1 MQFERLMTEK
11 ILSNQKGKDEHIG
24 IRIKMNNNIIEEHA
38 IEDKFV
44 LLHTIQVKQ
53 KNKPINI
60 LIDCGSTHTI
70 INSKLTKQLG
80 AKIISKTEIIIETQN
95 GEEVWDSYKVNV
107 NLPGLS
113 KPIIA
118 YSIKADL
125 VSLEPDIK
133 TVENWPTLDE
143 TMRNE
148 VLQNLYVGSTD
159 IVIGQ
164 DNFWNFEPSGF
175 KQSYDKKYGFIKT
188 RFGWSLCGDISTIAF
203 AGFHKKD
210 SGWPQNFNKNHV
222 VRMKNNNQKVSEIT
236 LQETLQ
242 NLFNRDEEIKTE
254 TDLTLSL
261 IHI

>member
-11 ILSNQKGKDEHIG
+11 ILSNQKGKDEPIG
-24 IRIKMNNNIIEEHA
+24 IRIKINNNIIEEHA

-148 VLQNLYVGSTD
+148 VLQNLYIGSTD

-188 RFGWSLCGDISTIAF
+188 RFG
-203 AGFHKKD
+203 
-210 SGWPQNFNKNHV
+210 
-222 VRMKNNNQKVSEIT
+222 
-236 LQETLQ
+236 
-242 NLFNRDEEIKTE
+242 
-254 TDLTLSL
+254 
-261 IHI
+261 